1 MVIQY
6 KVDSLIVELNLI
18 VIITN
23 INEILIELWV
33 YND

>member
-23 INEILIELWV
+23 INEISIELWV

>member
-23 INEILIELWV
+23 INEISIEL
-33 YND
+33 